1 MIETA
6 AIGPGD
12 LVFAV
17 LVAGS
22 FVAAALS
29 AAFSVGGAMIILAV
43 TTTVLPVA
51 AVVPLHST
59 LLIGSTAFRTVLFRR
74 YIVWSLAWP
83 FMIGA
88 LAGAFIGARLYVEL
102 PERLIAAALAIVMI
116 VSIWLPRI
124 SWRPAIPSPWAV
136 VGFLHSFIST
146 LFAYGAIL
154 QAVIIHTRLGRHAV
168 IATTAAALFGMSVFK
183 IVGYVVVGFDYS
195 PYLPGYCLL
204 AGSRGG
210 RHLGRP
216 AVHRANFRT
225 AVSQCLSAAY
235 HAHRAGACCTSTSRR
250 RNSLAVD
257 FGQRRISHNTPVRT
271 TLITIPVTSGK

>member
-6 AIGPGD
+6 TLGPGD

-17 LVAGS
+17 LVVGS

-59 LLIGSTAFRTVLFRR
+59 LLIGSTASRTVLFRR
-74 YIVWSLAWP
+74 YIDWSLAWP

-116 VSIWLPRI
+116 VSIWLPRL

-154 QAVIIHTRLGRHAV
+154 QAVIIHTHLGRHAI

-195 PYLPGYCLL
+195 PYLL
-204 AGSRGG
+204 
-210 RHLGRP
+210 
-216 AVHRANFRT
+216 VI
-225 AVSQCLSAAY
+225 
-235 HAHRAGACCTSTSRR
+235 AC
-250 RNSLAVD
+250 SLAAAAAGTWVGRL
-257 FGQRRISHNTPVRT
+257 FIERISERLFRNVYRL
-271 TLITIPVTSGK
+271 LITLTALRLLYVNFATA